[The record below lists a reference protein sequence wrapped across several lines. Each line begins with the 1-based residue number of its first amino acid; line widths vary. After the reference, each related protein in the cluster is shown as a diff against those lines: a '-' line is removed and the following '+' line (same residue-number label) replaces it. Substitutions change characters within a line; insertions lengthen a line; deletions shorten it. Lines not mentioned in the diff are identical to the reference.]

1 MDVRYVRKTLR
12 SVEPASIVNQVFV
25 RAYNTKVK
33 TAFNRD
39 RFFDCTWSFRRGYRY
54 NFKETHP
61 VLYLAADHLVASS
74 EIGARTREALL
85 VPHLQAAVDPY
96 LYFTVRVTADLLDLT
111 NEDTRDELGVTLAEL
126 VVPTE
131 EWDADM
137 ARDIWAA
144 THHIGRLAVEDG
156 RFDGILYPPYPAT
169 ELLDLEGKQNVA
181 IFMEPNAPD
190 MSRPLHDSVVLE
202 VVDEGGVL
210 GRLGIQ
216 GRTV

>member
-1 MDVRYVRKTLR
+1 MDVRHVRKILR
-12 SVEPASIVNQVFV
+12 SIEPASVVNQAFV

-33 TAFNRD
+33 TAFGRN
-39 RFFDCTWSFRRGYRY
+39 RFFDCTWSYRRGYRY

-74 EIGARTREALL
+74 EIGPRTREELL

-96 LYFTVRVTADLLDLT
+96 LYFTVNVTAELLNLT
-111 NEDTRDELGVTLAEL
+111 NEGSRAELGVTLEEL

-131 EWDADM
+131 TWDADM
-137 ARDIWAA
+137 AKDVWAA

-181 IFMEPNAPD
+181 IFMDPSSLD
-190 MSRPLHDSVVLE
+190 MSRPLRGSVVLE

-210 GRLGIQ
+210 GRLEIE
-216 GRTV
+216 T